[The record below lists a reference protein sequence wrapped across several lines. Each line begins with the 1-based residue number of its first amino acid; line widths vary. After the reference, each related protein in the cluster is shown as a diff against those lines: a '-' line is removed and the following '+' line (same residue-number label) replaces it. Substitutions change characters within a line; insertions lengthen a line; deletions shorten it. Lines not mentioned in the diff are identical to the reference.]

1 MPSIK
6 LYLVIANSM
15 RKFFAISTILFCSLL
30 LSSCWEAATTAVAG
44 GFLVYKRHAVEN
56 FANDARIKTEINNAY
71 FQIPEIWDQNHIV
84 VGCVNSYVLLAG
96 EARTPAIKQQ
106 AVALAKKVSG
116 VAKVYDNISI
126 GEPVSFF
133 QQTKDTTITAII
145 KTKMFFAENFDPSGM
160 KVITDNNVV
169 YLLGVVSPQQADQA
183 ADIASKTTGV
193 TKVVKVFQYIT

>member
-1 MPSIK
+1 
-6 LYLVIANSM
+6 V
-15 RKFFAISTILFCSLL
+15 RRFFPATLILICTLL

-71 FQIPEIWDQNHIV
+71 FQVPEIWDRNHIV
-84 VGCVNSYVLLAG
+84 VGCVNSYVLLVG
-96 EARTPAIKQQ
+96 EARTPQIKQQ

-116 VAKVYDNISI
+116 VVKVYDNISI
-126 GEPVSFF
+126 GEPVSLF
-133 QQTKDTTITAII
+133 QQSKDTAITAII

-169 YLLGVVSPQQADQA
+169 YLLGVVDPQQAQQA
-183 ADIASKTTGV
+183 AEISSKTAGV